1 MAFNQSQDT
10 LATLKLIIFLVV
22 IEFLFYSASTVVIL
36 AQGDTDPAKYNL
48 FGNTKLSIGD
58 FSYHAGSYYV
68 INQNGLLVPYYSNG
82 YYTDNAG
89 HIVNVD
95 EGDIVGLQKALDD
108 WNKQNPLNAFTFL
121 TILVSIVSFSFIPIP
136 FNIIPLMVTAII
148 GFVVVYLAY
157 SEVKG
162 WFSAIIP

>member
-10 LATLKLIIFLVV
+10 ISTLKLIIFLVV
-22 IEFLFYSASTVVIL
+22 IEFLFYSASTVVTL
-36 AQGDTDPAKYNL
+36 AQGDTANYDL
-48 FGNTKLSIGD
+48 FGNTQLSIDD
-58 FSYHAGSYYV
+58 FSYHAGGWYV
-68 INQNGLLVPYYSNG
+68 IDQNGLLVPYYTEG
-82 YYTDNAG
+82 YYTDNTG

-95 EGDIVGLQKALDD
+95 EGDISGLKKAIDD
-108 WNKQNPLNAFTFL
+108 WNNQNPLNAFSFL
-121 TILVSIVSFSFIPIP
+121 TILVSIVTFSFIPAP
-136 FNIIPLMVTAII
+136 LNVVPLMVTAII